1 MKYLKK
7 LNKRVKGFNAF
18 MKIIKE
24 SVDLWDIETDD
35 LDEYLQELID
45 GGYYISYENGFV
57 NAKKDIDLYKKDDS
71 DPNQLKL
78 FNDDVEGEILSDVDT
93 FETEEEYIVNVGYI
107 FPSIKITINES
118 NIRNTQDEDLTSA
131 LRFFRKI
138 VKSEMDMHVE
148 FLLDG
153 EKVDYNNVKVK
164 NGLFYN
170 GEFKDD
176 VSYDWIDIIL
186 TKEKPVVMD
195 MVDVAKYYDWSFDK
209 SDDKGNIYFNVDYT
223 DMVDLMI
230 NDSDLEDQ
238 LLNGLDLQAS
248 TDDYDCDT
256 ESLIRYNLKKED
268 EITLARCV
276 LRELGGVDNI
286 DNENLTG
293 MSEDDAVNFLA
304 SERFHITLCEIAE
317 DTEVCGELNSLF
329 GELSFYAHEEAC
341 QKDLDSAFEDAVD
354 KHFTSTKS
362 NGVYTIKFDSEWI
375 DTLSGQGVDYF
386 KNETLDGI
394 MKEWFLDT
402 EGRYKDLNVS
412 YSEYGTVDK
421 DEFSKQANEIMQK
434 YL

>member
-24 SVDLWDIETDD
+24 SVDLWDVETDD
-35 LDEYLQELID
+35 LNDYLQELID

-57 NAKKDIDLYKKDDS
+57 KAKKDIDLDKKDDS

-78 FNDDVEGEILSDVDT
+78 FYDDVEGEILSDVDT
-93 FETEEEYIVNVGYI
+93 FRKEEEYIVNVGSI

-148 FLLDG
+148 FLLDD

-186 TKEKPVVMD
+186 TKEKPVVMN

-230 NDSDLEDQ
+230 NNSDLEDQ
-238 LLNGLDLQAS
+238 LLNGINLEAS

-276 LRELGGVDNI
+276 VRELGGVDNI

-354 KHFTSTKS
+354 KHFTSTKA
-362 NGVYTIKFDSEWI
+362 NGVYSIKFDSEWI
-375 DTLSGQGVDYF
+375 DELSRQGVDYF
-386 KNETLDGI
+386 KNETLEGI

-402 EGRYKDLNVS
+402 EGRYNDLNVS

>member
-304 SERFHITLCEIAE
+304 SERYHITLCEIAE

-362 NGVYTIKFDSEWI
+362 NGVYTIKFDSGWI
-375 DTLSGQGVDYF
+375 DTLFGQGVDYF

>member
-304 SERFHITLCEIAE
+304 SERYHITLCEIAE

>member
-24 SVDLWDIETDD
+24 SVDLWDVETDD
-35 LDEYLQELID
+35 LNDYLQELID

-57 NAKKDIDLYKKDDS
+57 KAKKDIDLDKKDDS

-78 FNDDVEGEILSDVDT
+78 FYDDVEGEILSDVDT
-93 FETEEEYIVNVGYI
+93 FRKEEEYIVNVGSI

-148 FLLDG
+148 FLLDD

-186 TKEKPVVMD
+186 TKEKPVVMN

-230 NDSDLEDQ
+230 NNSDLEDQ
-238 LLNGLDLQAS
+238 LLNGLDLNS
-248 TDDYDCDT
+248 SNGDYDCDT

-276 LRELGGVDNI
+276 VRELGGVDNI

-354 KHFTSTKS
+354 KHFTSTKA
-362 NGVYTIKFDSEWI
+362 NGVYSIKFDSEWI
-375 DTLSGQGVDYF
+375 DELSRQGVDYF
-386 KNETLDGI
+386 KNETLEGI

-402 EGRYKDLNVS
+402 EGRYNDLNVS

>member
-78 FNDDVEGEILSDVDT
+78 FNDEVGGEILSDVDT

-362 NGVYTIKFDSEWI
+362 NGVYTIKFDSGWI
-375 DTLSGQGVDYF
+375 DTLFGQGVDYF